1 MTVSPVKWCALPGW
15 ACIAAALYVL
25 VGTVELRAAEPRVD
39 VPAPDW
45 PFSEGRAAADDVFGA
60 VKPVPQRGPIR
71 ILPPNLSDDI
81 ELDVPGAGNTDL
93 DVTLFP
99 SGPSAIGRDV
109 LPVKD
114 IGARPGEA
122 GSGVAMGSLGQLDE
136 ASAGLLDDATGGLST
151 GMWSGTG
158 RQLVE
163 RTLGQV
169 PGPASSA
176 FMSDLSRRLLLTAA
190 RAPQGSNSGVSLL
203 ALRLR
208 QLNAAGRSGDIVQLM
223 ARVGGARPSPLAASE
238 FAKAALGAG
247 ESALACNMLATLPVG
262 GDPSHDMLAAF
273 ATKLSIYCQIL
284 GGQAGAATLTADLAR
299 EQGLDDPYFLSLA
312 AKASEGLVLDAP
324 VPVALDALNFRM
336 LQLAKSDFP
345 GEIVP
350 NLAPGLLASVAD
362 DGAFDPEIRVAA
374 AERAAALG
382 LISGDEM
389 AAAYLSVPYTR
400 EDVDGVRIGRE
411 PASPFRRR
419 AFFHQ
424 AVLDERVPAGRADLL
439 AALFLREVGG
449 PAYRATLVA
458 HKGALATVPP
468 SIVLSAFAP
477 LAVRAFVELGDRV
490 RAGMWL
496 STLNDQG
503 ARARQHRELR
513 ALVRLIDPSFFVAP
527 PAIQYSSSAD
537 ASPSQGSLPI
547 PAIVQDALD
556 DLAIG
561 GRARDFAALEIV
573 LLEGLGVQMP
583 QAVWDALL
591 AVGDLPGG
599 AVPPI
604 AVMRQLKRA
613 SEGGRVGETVLLTLA
628 ALNQAGPAGTHPQSL
643 GAIVAA
649 LKRVGLDRDARRL
662 SVEALMARMNTE
674 G

>member
-1 MTVSPVKWCALPGW
+1 MIVSPVKWCALLGGT
-15 ACIAAALYVL
+15 CIAAAFYVL
-25 VGTVELRAAEPRVD
+25 LGTAGPASAEATVGAA
-39 VPAPDW
+39 APDW
-45 PFSEGRAAADDVFGA
+45 PFDPKSTVGIDPVGEPEA
-60 VKPVPQRGPIR
+60 VPPRGPIR
-71 ILPPNLSDDI
+71 ILPPNIDNDVGPDADDA
-81 ELDVPGAGNTDL
+81 ELDM
-93 DVTLFP
+93 TLFP
-99 SGPSAIGRDV
+99 AGPSATRRDV
-109 LPVKD
+109 LPVRD

-122 GSGVAMGSLGQLDE
+122 GSGVAMGTLGQLDE
-136 ASAGLLDDATGGLST
+136 ASAGLLDEATGGLST
-151 GMWSGTG
+151 GMWTGTG
-158 RQLVE
+158 RRLVE
-163 RTLGQV
+163 QTLGQV
-169 PGPASSA
+169 PGETSSA

-190 RAPQGSNSGVSLL
+190 RAPQGANSGVSLL

-208 QLNAAGRSGDIVQLM
+208 QLNEAGRSGDIVQLM
-223 ARVGGARPSPLAASE
+223 ARVGGARPSPLAAAE

-247 ESALACNMLATLPVG
+247 ESAQACNMLSTLPVG
-262 GDPSHDMLAAF
+262 GDPSSDILAAF

-284 GGQAGAATLTADLAR
+284 GGQTGAANLTADLAR

-312 AKASEGLVLDAP
+312 AMASEGLILDAT
-324 VPVALDALNFRM
+324 VPAALSALNFRM
-336 LQLAKSDFP
+336 LQLAKHDLS
-345 GEIVP
+345 GETVP
-350 NLAPGLLASVAD
+350 HLVPGLLTSVAD

-374 AERAAALG
+374 AERAASLG

-419 AFFHQ
+419 ALFHQ
-424 AVLDERVPAGRADLL
+424 AILDERVPAGRADLL
-439 AALFLREVGG
+439 AALFLREAGG
-449 PAYRATLVA
+449 PAYQATLVA

-490 RAGMWL
+490 RASMWL
-496 STLNDQG
+496 STLSDQG
-503 ARARQHRELR
+503 ARARQHRELQ

-527 PAIQYSSSAD
+527 PIIRSSSPAD
-537 ASPSQGSLPI
+537 VSPSEGPVPI

-583 QAVWDALL
+583 QSVWDALL

-613 SEGGRVGETVLLTLA
+613 SEEGRVGETVLLTLA
-628 ALNQAGPAGTHPQSL
+628 ALQKAGPAGTHPQSL

-649 LKRVGLDRDARRL
+649 LRRVGLDRDARRL
-662 SVEALMARMNTE
+662 SVEALMAHMSGER
-674 G
+674 

>member
-1 MTVSPVKWCALPGW
+1 MTVSPVKWCALPGG
-15 ACIAAALYVL
+15 AFIAAALYVL
-25 VGTVELRAAEPRVD
+25 VGTVELRAAEPTVG

-45 PFSEGRAAADDVFGA
+45 PFSERGAAADDVFGA
-60 VKPVPQRGPIR
+60 VKPVPRRGPIR

-81 ELDVPGAGNTDL
+81 ELDASGAGNTDL

-99 SGPSAIGRDV
+99 SGPSATGREM
-109 LPVKD
+109 LPVQD

-169 PGPASSA
+169 PGPAYSA

-223 ARVGGARPSPLAASE
+223 ARVGGARPSPLAATE

-284 GGQAGAATLTADLAR
+284 GGQVGAATLTADLAR

-324 VPVALDALNFRM
+324 APVALDALNFRM
-336 LQLAKSDFP
+336 LQLAKGDLP

-419 AFFHQ
+419 ALFHQ

-527 PAIQYSSSAD
+527 PVLQYSSSAD
-537 ASPSQGSLPI
+537 ASPSQGSPPI

-613 SEGGRVGETVLLTLA
+613 SEGGRVGETVLLALA

-662 SVEALMARMNTE
+662 SVEALMARMNV
-674 G
+674 GG